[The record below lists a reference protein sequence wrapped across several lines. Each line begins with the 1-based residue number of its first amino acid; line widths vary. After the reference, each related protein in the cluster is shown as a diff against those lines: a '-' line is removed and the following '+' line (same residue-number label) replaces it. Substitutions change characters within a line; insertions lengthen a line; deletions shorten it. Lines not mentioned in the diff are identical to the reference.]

1 MKVYKQASGRSDTTN
16 QSVPD
21 YPMKTNSIPMQKY
34 GPILVIEDDVDDQL
48 LLSETFQS
56 LNYPNQILFF
66 SDGNDAIDYM
76 ERTESHPFLILSD
89 INMPA
94 INGFELR
101 EKIRTHEA
109 LKVRCVPYLFFT
121 TGAQAAAVRDAYS
134 MSAQGFFIKP
144 NTIVDLRNTI
154 RKIVEYWQ
162 ECFPSGE
169 RIQLQS

>member
-1 MKVYKQASGRSDTTN
+1 MQN
-16 QSVPD
+16 Q
-21 YPMKTNSIPMQKY
+21 
-34 GPILVIEDDVDDQL
+34 GPIIVIEDDVDDQL

-56 LNYPNQILFF
+56 LNYPNKVIFF
-66 SDGNDAIDYM
+66 SDGHDAIDYL
-76 ERTESHPFLILSD
+76 EKTDSNPFLILSD

-101 EKIRTHEA
+101 KKIRTHEA

-144 NTIVDLRNTI
+144 NTIQDLQNII

-162 ECFPSGE
+162 VCFSPAQHIEVRS
-169 RIQLQS
+169 